1 MLKTP
6 MLRILKH
13 FFFLG
18 VFSNNVC
25 PNFSFADVFH
35 ASTSMSQENNMKK
48 VVPFDPSSDQE
59 NIHLPLPDF
68 GGSIMEFY
76 DNF

>member
-1 MLKTP
+1 M
-6 MLRILKH
+6 
-13 FFFLG
+13 F
-18 VFSNNVC
+18 
-25 PNFSFADVFH
+25 
-35 ASTSMSQENNMKK
+35 QENNMKK